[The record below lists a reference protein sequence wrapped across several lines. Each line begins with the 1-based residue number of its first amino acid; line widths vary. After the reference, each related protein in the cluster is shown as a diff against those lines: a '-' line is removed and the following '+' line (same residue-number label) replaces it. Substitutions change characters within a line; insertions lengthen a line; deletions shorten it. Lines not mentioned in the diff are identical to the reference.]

1 MDNSLVKYLGRMVP
15 RLGFRAYVYAQDGSN
30 KLVESY
36 DGYQDAMA
44 SGVWFAA
51 IEDASAIA
59 VLSEEAPK
67 RTRKSGRKET
77 AIDILEEAE
86 DAEYAEQQD
95 SLDVKV
101 ELNDSF
107 LPRENA

>member
-15 RLGFRAYVYAQDGSN
+15 RLGFRAYVYAEDGSS
-30 KLVESY
+30 KLVDSY
-36 DGYQDAMA
+36 DAYQDAIA
-44 SGVWFAA
+44 SGVWFATV
-51 IEDASAIA
+51 EDASAI
-59 VLSEEAPK
+59 VMVSEEAPK
-67 RTRKSGRKET
+67 RTRKSRRKET

-95 SLDVKV
+95 NLDVKV

-107 LPRENA
+107 LPRESA